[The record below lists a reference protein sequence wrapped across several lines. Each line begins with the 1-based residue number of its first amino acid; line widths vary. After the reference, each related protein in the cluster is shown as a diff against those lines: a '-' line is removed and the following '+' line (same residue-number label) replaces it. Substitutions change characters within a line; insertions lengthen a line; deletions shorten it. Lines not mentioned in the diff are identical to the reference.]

1 MADQTSSSPS
11 AEVKA
16 VLYTAITEAVSD
28 LRKNSGAAAQA
39 EGLKNLAEAY
49 AWLTYPNQSHS

>member
-1 MADQTSSSPS
+1 MPDQTSS

-16 VLYTAITEAVSD
+16 VLYTAITEAVID
-28 LRKNSGAAAQA
+28 LRKNAGAAAQA

-49 AWLTYPNQSHS
+49 AWLTYPNQPHS

>member
-1 MADQTSSSPS
+1 MADQKPTPS

-16 VLYTAITEAVSD
+16 VLYAAITDAVSD
-28 LRKNSGAAAQA
+28 LRKNAGAAAQA

-49 AWLTYPNQSHS
+49 AWVTYPNQPHRD